1 MSYQDQSYLEEIE
14 IAEQDYK
21 DDLEA
26 LEKANKDFND
36 AFDWKKL
43 REKKANESASRLS
56 TLKSRD

>member
-1 MSYQDQSYLEEIE
+1 MSYQDQSYLEEVE

-26 LEKANKDFND
+26 LKNAEKEMHD
-36 AFDWKKL
+36 AYEWQKKMIL
-43 REKKANESASRLS
+43 KCNESAAKLS